1 MSNHEKTPIELLT
14 DALAAMTERAIRAE
28 KERDDT
34 KTRNLE
40 WYKRWETKDREHKE
54 TQAALAAEIREH
66 QTTKAELG
74 EAMDAVN
81 KLSAELEALR
91 KAQKTPSKA

>member
-28 KERDDT
+28 KERDDV

-40 WYKRWETKDREHKE
+40 WYKRWETKDRQHKE
-54 TQAALAAEIREH
+54 TQSSLAAEIREH
-66 QTTKAELG
+66 QATQAELD

-81 KLSAELEALR
+81 KLSAELEALH
-91 KAQKTPSKA
+91 KAQKTTSKA